1 MSVYFRHI
9 FGFLRTGFYNR
20 LRLQNFKNKIDG
32 RPLFLL
38 KVQGTQQIFKIVVHS
53 SARGTSFQK
62 KLLLPRSPNCSI
74 RILR

>member
-20 LRLQNFKNKIDG
+20 LRLQNFKNKVG
-32 RPLFLL
+32 GCPPSSL
-38 KVQGTQQIFKIVVHS
+38 KEQGTQQIFKIAVHS